1 MPRVAATLFALGL
14 LVGATPTARAA
25 GLTTLLRRETSW
37 LTTLEGLVGEAV
49 RAEAEL
55 TRLARRQRL
64 LDYELK
70 EATRR
75 AEALESRLR
84 ERQKHVRSR
93 VVGLYK
99 LSRGRYLRLLV
110 ESKSR
115 RELLLRAA
123 ALRQVLRRD
132 LGELSLYQDELAK
145 LTKEKARLAKAR
157 AAQRAARQALLARQ
171 RELNQARAGRRELLR
186 RLARSRRLRQQVSG
200 ELSKV
205 QRLLL
210 KRIHRLRKRVRHA
223 GGFAARKGRL
233 PRPVGGPI
241 VGRFGRARD
250 QRSGLSV
257 LRSGITFRPYRG
269 VRVRAVHPGKVRL
282 AQALT
287 GYGKLVLVDH
297 GEGYYTAY
305 GFLSEISVKVGQ
317 RVRLGTVLG
326 KSGEDPLTG
335 RSAAYFELR
344 DQKTPVDPRPWLR
357 R

>member
-1 MPRVAATLFALGL
+1 MRRALAWLIALATLCGSA
-14 LVGATPTARAA
+14 PTARAA
-25 GLTTLLRRETSW
+25 GLTTLLRRETS
-37 LTTLEGLVGEAV
+37 LLSTLEGLVGKAV

-84 ERQKHVRSR
+84 ERQKHVRAR

-132 LGELSLYQDELAK
+132 LGELALYRDELAK
-145 LTKEKARLAKAR
+145 LSKEKTRLAKAR
-157 AAQRAARQALLARQ
+157 AAQKAARLALLERKNELSKAR
-171 RELNQARAGRRELLR
+171 RGRKLLLR

-210 KRIHRLRKRVRHA
+210 TRINRLRKRVRHA

-233 PRPVGGPI
+233 PRPVGGAI
-241 VGRFGRARD
+241 VGNFGRARD
-250 QRSGLSV
+250 RASGLSV

-269 VRVRAVHPGKVRL
+269 VRVRAVHSGVVRL
-282 AQALT
+282 AQPLS

-297 GEGYYTAY
+297 GEGYFTVY
-305 GFLSEISVKVGQ
+305 GFLAQISVKVGQ
-317 RVRLGTVLG
+317 RVRLGSVVG

-335 RSAAYFELR
+335 RSAAYFEIR
-344 DQKTPVDPRPWLR
+344 DQKTPVDPRTWLR